1 MLFVVTLALTFFGWL
16 SIPGTSSSLEVAAG
30 SEEVATGDLDAA
42 ASDEYQPTY
51 EPLAGKE
58 LVLIYIG
65 SSQCAFST
73 NPALPAIVESAK
85 RALRDKALEAE
96 RPFITVGI
104 VKDWIVENG
113 VNHLATFGTFDEIM
127 TGRSW
132 MNEGV
137 MRYIWQTLPGPA
149 STPQL
154 LVVERTMVVPG
165 EGADRFR
172 ISDEAIVTRKV
183 GMGEI
188 PAWVEAGAPLP
199 RM

>member
-137 MRYIWQTLPGPA
+137 MRYIWQTCWTPRPNCCGGTLSLSLPH
-149 STPQL
+149 
-154 LVVERTMVVPG
+154 RC
-165 EGADRFR
+165 
-172 ISDEAIVTRKV
+172 
-183 GMGEI
+183 
-188 PAWVEAGAPLP
+188 
-199 RM
+199 